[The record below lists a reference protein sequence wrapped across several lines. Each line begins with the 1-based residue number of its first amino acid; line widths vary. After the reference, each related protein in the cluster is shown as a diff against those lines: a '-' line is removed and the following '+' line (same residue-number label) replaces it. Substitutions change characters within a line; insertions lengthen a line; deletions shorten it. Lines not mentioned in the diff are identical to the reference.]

1 MITLEE
7 TIDVDDCIENVF
19 RYVSNFQTIEQW
31 DPAVLESRKISP
43 GKAGIGT
50 VYHLK
55 LRYGILPVSM
65 IYTVKAY
72 QPPEKVVLEGKGDSF
87 TAVDTIRFVSLDDT
101 TRIIYRAD
109 LTFQG
114 KGGAIAPLFK
124 KVLESAAG
132 KAVSGLEM
140 AFNRAIRP
148 PAVRP
153 GRTLLDRTIL
163 GGLPGFTRFGYQNAK
178 RRWEPVTRRL
188 DGRTVVITGATSGIG
203 LAAARGLAGLG
214 ARVAMVAR
222 NPQKAEAVKEQLST
236 VTGNH
241 AIALYQA
248 DMGVLSQVKRLA
260 RKIMD
265 SEDSL
270 DILINNAGALY
281 PSRGVTDEG
290 FEQTFATDLLG
301 PFALTELLMP
311 ALKAS
316 KPARIINVSS
326 GGMYTQKIFPD
337 DLQYCEEPFNGAKA
351 YARAKR
357 GLVILTEQ
365 WAGQLRHD
373 GIVVHAMHP
382 GWVRTPGIQHALPK
396 FYKAV
401 DRLLRT
407 PEQGADTIVWLAV
420 APEAGLTTGL
430 FWLDRTPHTTQVFKS
445 TLETPDER
453 KQLYRHLK
461 TIMDQGGA

>member
-1 MITLEE
+1 MITLNE
-7 TIDVDDCIENVF
+7 TIEVNEPIENVF
-19 RYVSNFQTIEQW
+19 RYVSDFQTIEQW

-43 GKAGIGT
+43 GKTAIGT

-55 LRYGILPVSM
+55 LRYGIFPVSM
-65 IYTVKAY
+65 TYTVKEY
-72 QPPEKVVLEGKGDSF
+72 QPPERVVLEGRGDSF
-87 TAVDTIRFVSLDDT
+87 TALDTIRFVAMGKK

-114 KGGAIAPLFK
+114 MGASIVPLFK
-124 KVLESAAG
+124 KTLESAG
-132 KAVSGLEM
+132 KKAVLGLKN
-140 AFNRAIRP
+140 AFNRTIHP

-163 GGLPGFTRFGYQNAK
+163 GGLPGFTRFGYQRAR
-178 RRWEPVTRRL
+178 RRWTPVTPRL
-188 DGRTVVITGATSGIG
+188 DGKTVVITGATSGIG
-203 LAAARGLAGLG
+203 LAAAHRLAGLG
-214 ARVAMVAR
+214 ARVAVVAR
-222 NPQKAEAVKEQLST
+222 NPRKAAAVKKQLST
-236 VTGNH
+236 ATGNH
-241 AIALYQA
+241 AIVLYQA
-248 DMGVLSQVKRLA
+248 DMGSLRQVKQVA
-260 RKIMD
+260 RELMD
-265 SEDSL
+265 TEDSL

-281 PSRGVTDEG
+281 PSRIITDEG

-316 KPARIINVSS
+316 SPSRIINVSS
-326 GGMYTQKIFPD
+326 GGMYTQKIYPD
-337 DLQYCEEPFNGAKA
+337 DLHYLGEPYNGSKA

-357 GLVILTEQ
+357 GLVILTEL
-365 WAGQLRHD
+365 WADPLYRD
-373 GIVVHAMHP
+373 GITVHAMHP
-382 GWVRTPGIQHALPK
+382 GWVRTPGIEHALPT

-401 DRLLRT
+401 NRLLRT

-445 TLETPDER
+445 TQETPDER

-461 TIMDQGGA
+461 TIMKQGTS